1 MGYVSD
7 GAAQHFKQRGN
18 FANLAC
24 HFDDYGVDAE
34 WNFNASSH
42 GKGGWDGGGSILKS
56 HARKQISKNPI
67 RCPIRSPRTFYEE
80 TKKHF
85 KNMAVFYCDKD
96 QIQKIYG
103 DYNLEDRYTVLQ
115 EIFPEREYQVY
126 VSDGAAQHFKCIL
139 GQNTHL
145 KVKPV
150 STLDDSH
157 YETVWIM

>member
-42 GKGGWDGGGSILKS
+42 GKGGWDGVGSILKS

-80 TKKHF
+80 T
-85 KNMAVFYCDKD
+85 
-96 QIQKIYG
+96 
-103 DYNLEDRYTVLQ
+103 TVLQ

-145 KVKPV
+145 KVK
-150 STLDDSH
+150 
-157 YETVWIM
+157 